1 MFPNKKYIVYVPPPE
16 ATAINSILYGGANV
30 VPIAVP
36 RICFKNFLPRVKT
49 LFFTTVSASSTRVE
63 VLTLF
68 SLSLIPILFVE
79 QTEPRHVKY

>member
-36 RICFKNFLPRVKT
+36 RICFKNF
-49 LFFTTVSASSTRVE
+49 FTKSKDI
-63 VLTLF
+63 VLYHSF
-68 SLSLIPILFVE
+68 CKFN
-79 QTEPRHVKY
+79 